1 MYDYDVAFIGSGH
14 ACWHAALMLAK
25 AGKKVAFVEEDT
37 VAGTCTNWGCN
48 AKILLDTPF
57 ALIDGLSR
65 YKDAGIHEVPDVD
78 WSELMAY
85 KKKTIEPLHSIME
98 QMFSQLGIPVFH
110 AHGKLSGGHAIEA
123 GSERITAE
131 HIVLGTG
138 ERPRRLAIPGA
149 DLIHDSRDFLDI
161 ETFPKRIAFIGA
173 GIISMEFAS
182 IAASMGSEVTIIQ
195 HDQRILSMYPERYV
209 SRVVEKMKSAGV
221 TFLLD
226 HDVARVEEHAGEYV
240 IAFQDGSTL
249 ATDYVLGAAGRI
261 ANVENLGLEELGIA
275 ASSRGIEVDDHL
287 RTSVPWIYASG
298 DCVAKRIPKLT
309 PTATFES
316 NYIAMQILGLSDEA
330 ISYPAIPNLV
340 FTLPRISQTGVTLKE
355 AEQDPESWRI
365 ETVEYGK
372 RLLFEAKNEADAEFS
387 FIFSK
392 KTGLLAG
399 AAFYGTD
406 AGVWADI
413 ATLAINQK
421 LTGRDLAQMVFTF
434 PTESQGLISL
444 LTPLLPLA

>member
-1 MYDYDVAFIGSGH
+1 MYDYDVVFIGSGH
-14 ACWHAALMLAK
+14 ACWHAALMLVK

-57 ALIDGLSR
+57 DMIDGLSR
-65 YKDAGIHEVPDVD
+65 YEGAGIHELPQVD
-78 WSELMAY
+78 WPELMAY
-85 KKKTIEPLHSIME
+85 KKQTISPLHELME
-98 QMFSQLGIPVFH
+98 GMFSKMGIDVFH
-110 AHGKLSGGHAIEA
+110 AHGKLLDAHAVEA
-123 GSERITAE
+123 GDRKLTAE
-131 HIVLGTG
+131 SVVLGTG
-138 ERPRRLAIPGA
+138 ERPRTLAIPGA
-149 DLIHDSRDFLDI
+149 NFIHDSREFLDI
-161 ETFPKRIAFIGA
+161 KEFPKRVAFIGA

-182 IAASMGSEVTIIQ
+182 IAARMGSEVTIIQ
-195 HDQRILSMYPERYV
+195 HDRRILSMYPARYV
-209 SRVVEKMKSAGV
+209 SRVVEKMKSEGV

-226 HDVARVEEHAGEYV
+226 HDVANVEEHGGEYV
-240 IAFQDGSTL
+240 LTFQDGTSL
-249 ATDYVLGAAGRI
+249 ACDYVLGATGRI
-261 ANVENLGLEELGIA
+261 ANVEDLGLEELGIE
-275 ASSRGIEVDDHL
+275 ASSRGIVVDDHM
-287 RTSVPWIYASG
+287 RTSVPSIYASG

-316 NYIAMQILGLSDEA
+316 NYIALQILGLSSDP

-340 FTLPRISQTGVTLKE
+340 FTLPRISQTGVTLAE
-355 AEQDPESWRI
+355 AESRPDSWRI

-387 FIFSK
+387 FVFSK

-406 AGVWADI
+406 AGIWADI
-413 ATLAINQK
+413 ATLVINQK
-421 LTGRDLAQMVFTF
+421 LTGRDLGQMIFTF

-444 LTPLLPLA
+444 LTPLLPLV